1 MNLRN
6 WRENLSKVI
15 KLGNS
20 VVVVIPATIR
30 NDMGLQEGDYLF
42 SKYDDKRKVI
52 AFARTDE
59 EGEKLVR

>member
-20 VVVVIPATIR
+20 LVVVIPVTIR

>member
-20 VVVVIPATIR
+20 LVVVIPSTIR

-59 EGEKLVR
+59 EGEKLIR

>member
-20 VVVVIPATIR
+20 LVVVIPATIR

>member
-20 VVVVIPATIR
+20 LVVVIPSTIR